1 MFKAKTMD
9 FFVPEYKKVK
19 NKNVKD
25 KISEEKFKFDFK
37 VENVDIHEVMK
48 NVSTSRKSDLK

>member
-9 FFVPEYKKVK
+9 FFVPEYKEVK
-19 NKNVKD
+19 NKNVKE
-25 KISEEKFKFDFK
+25 KISEEKFEFDFK
-37 VENVDIHEVMK
+37 VEDVDIHEVMK